1 MWSDTSGTTVLCPLS
16 HIKGKKVVISRKGRK
31 AFSHFKSKGSIQFV
45 LSRWEQGLISRRS
58 LHIPNH
64 PNSWMCY
71 ISNLKSSPA
80 CIKSNKFWGAT
91 EVSLQLLST
100 IQQAFCWETSNVQHL
115 GEVGTLYNLRASAV
129 SRESWHHP
137 GKGDSHKP
145 TSCCF
150 DAESWKLKC
159 LFGNKVL
166 FLEVKQESQNYKG
179 ATEKPL

>member
-31 AFSHFKSKGSIQFV
+31 AFSHIKSKGSIQFV

-58 LHIPNH
+58 LHAPNH

-100 IQQAFCWETSNVQHL
+100 IQQAFCWETSKHAAPRRGGDTVITSEPVLSAGKADITQ
-115 GEVGTLYNLRASAV
+115 EKGTHTNPRLVVLM
-129 SRESWHHP
+129 
-137 GKGDSHKP
+137 
-145 TSCCF
+145 
-150 DAESWKLKC
+150 LKVE
-159 LFGNKVL
+159 N
-166 FLEVKQESQNYKG
+166 
-179 ATEKPL
+179 